1 MSDFRET
8 LVSTYDPTVSTKT
21 SAGGEFTEYDPN
33 YDPLTGSFADFW
45 TAIGIDPKT
54 ISYGTGTASDPKK
67 FLEANASIYDLIK
80 AVATGNSSLGAAGS
94 IASAL
99 GVAALA
105 NKLLGG
111 SGGSGFA
118 GYKGSIPEYTA
129 TREVKAIPTTVPN
142 PRAGLSGEPATIPRR
157 PGSGGIEY
165 FSPMVYTKV
174 PAASDTVKG
183 GSGND
188 TITGGSGSSA
198 TTGGSGSSATTGG
211 TGGDPTGE
219 RGASGGIVSQ
229 LGSYSDGGQLL
240 RGPGDGVSDS
250 IPARIGRQPARLA
263 DGEFVIPARI
273 VSELGNGSTEAGARK
288 LYDMMERIKR
298 ERKKAKTIA
307 ADTKADRFLPR

>member
-1 MSDFRET
+1 MADFGET
-8 LVSTYDPTVSTKT
+8 LVSTYDPTT
-21 SAGGEFTEYDPN
+21 SATDSSFWELIGLDPTTISYGEGTVD
-33 YDPLTGSFADFW
+33 DPLKFLEKDASFADFL
-45 TAIGIDPKT
+45 KT
-54 ISYGTGTASDPKK
+54 VMSGK
-67 FLEANASIYDLIK
+67 
-80 AVATGNSSLGAAGS
+80 SSLGAAGPVL
-94 IASAL
+94 ASL
-99 GVAALA
+99 GVAGLA
-105 NKLLGG
+105 NKLFGG
-111 SGGSGFA
+111 GGGSGFA

-129 TREVKAIPTTVPN
+129 TRETKAIPTTVPN
-142 PRAGLSGEPATIPRR
+142 PRAGISGEPATIPRR

-174 PAASDTVKG
+174 LPPA
-183 GSGND
+183 GSNS
-188 TITGGSGSSA
+188 TGGAGTDT
-198 TTGGSGSSATTGG
+198 TTGGAGTDTTTGVAG
-211 TGGDPTGE
+211 NDNVLHA
-219 RGASGGIVSQ
+219 ASGGIVSQ

-307 ADTKADRFLPR
+307 SDTKADRFLPR

>member
-1 MSDFRET
+1 M
-8 LVSTYDPTVSTKT
+8 
-21 SAGGEFTEYDPN
+21 AGEFQEYEPGFDP
-33 YDPLTGSFADFW
+33 FDFW
-45 TAIGIDPKT
+45 QMIGIDPTT
-54 ISYGTGTASDPKK
+54 ISYKEGTDSDPLK
-67 FLEANASIYDLIK
+67 FLEKDASIYDLIK
-80 AVATGNSSLGAAGS
+80 AVATGKSSLGAAGS

-188 TITGGSGSSA
+188 TI
-198 TTGGSGSSATTGG
+198 TGGSGSSATTGG

>member
-1 MSDFRET
+1 M
-8 LVSTYDPTVSTKT
+8 
-21 SAGGEFTEYDPN
+21 AGEFQEYEPGFDP
-33 YDPLTGSFADFW
+33 FDFW
-45 TAIGIDPKT
+45 QMIGIDPTT
-54 ISYGTGTASDPKK
+54 ISYETVSGPLK
-67 FLEANASIYDLIK
+67 FLEKDASIYDLIK
-80 AVATGNSSLGAAGS
+80 AVATGKSSLGAAGS

-188 TITGGSGSSA
+188 TI
-198 TTGGSGSSATTGG
+198 TGGSGSSATTGG

>member
-1 MSDFRET
+1 M
-8 LVSTYDPTVSTKT
+8 
-21 SAGGEFTEYDPN
+21 AGEFDEYEPGFDPF
-33 YDPLTGSFADFW
+33 YGGDAW
-45 TAIGIDPKT
+45 IIDYLDSLNINPRVEYFVNEQGQQQT
-54 ISYGTGTASDPKK
+54 
-67 FLEANASIYDLIK
+67 
-80 AVATGNSSLGAAGS
+80 LGANPSFTDVLKAFFAGKSSFGNAGS
-94 IASAL
+94 VLGTL

-118 GYKGSIPEYTA
+118 GYKGSIPAYTA
-129 TREVKAIPTTVPN
+129 TRDLKPIPTTVPN
-142 PRAGLSGEPATIPRR
+142 PRAGISGQPATIPRR

-165 FSPMVYTKV
+165 FSPMVYTTGQ
-174 PAASDTVKG
+174 AAGSNTTTG

-188 TITGGSGSSA
+188 TIS
-198 TTGGSGSSATTGG
+198 
-211 TGGDPTGE
+211 
-219 RGASGGIVSQ
+219 GASGGIVSN
-229 LGSYSDGGQLL
+229 LGGYSDGGQLL

-273 VSELGNGSTEAGARK
+273 VSELGNGSTEAGAKK

-307 ADTKADRFLPR
+307 SDTKADRFLPR

>member
-1 MSDFRET
+1 M
-8 LVSTYDPTVSTKT
+8 
-21 SAGGEFTEYDPN
+21 AGEFQEYEPGFDP
-33 YDPLTGSFADFW
+33 FDFW
-45 TAIGIDPKT
+45 QMIGIDPTT
-54 ISYGTGTASDPKK
+54 ISYKEGTVSDPLK
-67 FLEANASIYDLIK
+67 FLEKDASIYDLIK
-80 AVATGNSSLGAAGS
+80 AVATGKSSLGAAGP

-188 TITGGSGSSA
+188 TI
-198 TTGGSGSSATTGG
+198 TGGSGSSATTGG

>member
-1 MSDFRET
+1 M
-8 LVSTYDPTVSTKT
+8 
-21 SAGGEFTEYDPN
+21 AGEFQEYEPGFDP
-33 YDPLTGSFADFW
+33 FDFW
-45 TAIGIDPKT
+45 QMIGIDPTT
-54 ISYGTGTASDPKK
+54 ISYKVGSDPLK
-67 FLEANASIYDLIK
+67 FLEKDASIYDLIK
-80 AVATGNSSLGAAGS
+80 AVATGKSSLGAAGS

-188 TITGGSGSSA
+188 TI
-198 TTGGSGSSATTGG
+198 TGGSGSSATTGG

>member
-1 MSDFRET
+1 M
-8 LVSTYDPTVSTKT
+8 
-21 SAGGEFTEYDPN
+21 AGEFQEYEPGFDP
-33 YDPLTGSFADFW
+33 FDFW
-45 TAIGIDPKT
+45 QMIGIDPTT
-54 ISYGTGTASDPKK
+54 ISYPEGTVSDRLK
-67 FLEANASIYDLIK
+67 FLEKDASIYDLIK
-80 AVATGNSSLGAAGS
+80 AVATGKSSLGAAGS

-188 TITGGSGSSA
+188 TI
-198 TTGGSGSSATTGG
+198 TGGSGSSATTGG